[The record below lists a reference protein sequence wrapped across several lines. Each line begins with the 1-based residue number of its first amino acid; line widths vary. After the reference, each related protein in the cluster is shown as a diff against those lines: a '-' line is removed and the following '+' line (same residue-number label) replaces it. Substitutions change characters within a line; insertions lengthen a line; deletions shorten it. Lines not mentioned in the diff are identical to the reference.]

1 MPERESKGYNEIAGE
16 SLEILTSFFMESL
29 EGEDN
34 ILMLDILTDQ
44 LGDDPT
50 ELEGEEQ
57 LIAFEDLTYRL
68 TDLFSGMLVHV
79 VNMIRIL
86 AMMGMRSDQAAYQNY
101 VRYFHTLLPTFE
113 SMENE
118 ADLIEYVKSLHG
130 YFGVEVDGEEWDV

>member
-1 MPERESKGYNEIAGE
+1 MPERISKGYNEIAGE
-16 SLEILTSFFMESL
+16 SLEILTSFFMEDL

-34 ILMLDILTDQ
+34 VLMLDILTDQ

-50 ELEGEEQ
+50 QLEGEEQ

-101 VRYFHTLLPTFE
+101 VRYFHALLPTFDD
-113 SMENE
+113 MENE
-118 ADLIEYVKSLHG
+118 ADLIEYVKNLHG
-130 YFGVEVDGEEWDV
+130 YFGVEVEGEEWDV

>member
-1 MPERESKGYNEIAGE
+1 MPERESKGYNQIAGE
-16 SLEILTSFFMESL
+16 SLEILTSFFLEDT

-34 ILMLDILTDQ
+34 ILMLDILTEQ

-50 ELEGEEQ
+50 QLEGEDR
-57 LIAFEDLTYRL
+57 LIAFEELTYRL

-86 AMMGMRSDQAAYQNY
+86 AMMGMKSDQAAYQNY

-113 SMENE
+113 AVEDE
-118 ADLIEYVKSLHG
+118 EGLIEYVKSLHG
-130 YFGVEVDGEEWDV
+130 YFGVEVDNDEWEV